1 VTSTLPSEPRTY
13 PEDSLT
19 SIFRAILDNYAS
31 VKQESPHRHPFMNWF
46 RRMGTIL
53 PRIIPALHEI
63 EVEPGMGHSSN
74 WSRNVYIQMR
84 RPVLAPQRKSGVS
97 LAYFFNVDLSGVYL
111 SFYVGADSLPRLL
124 SAARQEV
131 ISLREALPVSDRFH
145 LDSIKL
151 GPSVQAFEDGHLWG
165 IKYDSNALPDE
176 ATLRSDLES
185 LLKVYRDADQ
195 TRIETILTPQQH
207 ANVAR
212 PSSPKPNPAIA
223 PYRMEDLIADTLWT
237 RESLEEV
244 LAALD
249 PEAQVSRQV
258 ILAGPPGTG
267 KTWIAKKLVYFVTQ
281 GDASRSWFVQF
292 HPSYSYEQF
301 VEGLRPIAKD
311 GVITFETFP
320 GVVLRSAQEAAA
332 RDERCYLI
340 IDEIN
345 RANLPRVLGEL
356 MFLFEY
362 RDEAIDLALTRGFK
376 LPANLAFIGTMNTAD
391 RSIRS
396 IDLALRRRFDI
407 FECLPDADIL
417 DRFYSQAGHESTVED
432 LREGFVRLN
441 DFLEKELDR
450 YHTIGHTFFM
460 APLFTADT
468 LVRVWKRQI
477 FPTLAEYFFDQP
489 EQLEALVPERFWPS
503 IA

>member
-1 VTSTLPSEPRTY
+1 M
-13 PEDSLT
+13 D
-19 SIFRAILDNYAS
+19 
-31 VKQESPHRHPFMNWF
+31 
-46 RRMGTIL
+46 
-53 PRIIPALHEI
+53 
-63 EVEPGMGHSSN
+63 
-74 WSRNVYIQMR
+74 
-84 RPVLAPQRKSGVS
+84 
-97 LAYFFNVDLSGVYL
+97 
-111 SFYVGADSLPRLL
+111 
-124 SAARQEV
+124 
-131 ISLREALPVSDRFH
+131 
-145 LDSIKL
+145 
-151 GPSVQAFEDGHLWG
+151 
-165 IKYDSNALPDE
+165 
-176 ATLRSDLES
+176 
-185 LLKVYRDADQ
+185 
-195 TRIETILTPQQH
+195 
-207 ANVAR
+207 
-212 PSSPKPNPAIA
+212 
-223 PYRMEDLIADTLWT
+223 DLIRDTLWT

-249 PEAQVSRQV
+249 PNGQVSRQV

-267 KTWIAKKLVYFVTQ
+267 KTWIARKLVFFVTQ

-301 VEGLRPIAKD
+301 VEGLRPVAKD
-311 GVITFETFP
+311 GAITFEIFP
-320 GVVLRSAQEAAA
+320 GVVLRSAQEAAS
-332 RDERCYLI
+332 RGERCYLI

-417 DRFYSQAGHESTVED
+417 ERFYSQAGHESTVED
-432 LREGFVRLN
+432 LKEGFVRLN
-441 DFLEKELDR
+441 DFLEKALDR
-450 YHTIGHTFFM
+450 YHTIGQTFFM